1 MKLAFQLAYKNL
13 MGAGLRTWLN
23 VGILAFSFLLI
34 IFINGL
40 LDGWNQMAV
49 RDAVAWEFGHGQL
62 AHEAY
67 DAYDPFTIQDGHGSN
82 PGVKNLTPILIRQ
95 ASLYPDGRML
105 PVMLKG
111 IPTDQTTLSIPT
123 AQLGKSDAAIPVLIG
138 KRMAK
143 ANNFEVGDEILLRWR
158 DKNGTFDARP
168 MNIVSVF
175 DTDVPTIDNGQV
187 WLPISTLY
195 EMTGLDNEA
204 TILVA
209 NKDYP
214 GGPQPGFT
222 WKTKKDLLSNLTD
235 IIATK
240 KVSSSIMYLLL
251 LALALLAIFDTQV
264 LSVFRR
270 QKEIGTYVAL
280 GMTPRQVVGIF
291 TVEGATYS
299 ILAAAVAVIIGI
311 PLFTWL
317 TNTGVP
323 MGASAD
329 QDFGIVI
336 AERVFPVFGA
346 GLVIGTTI
354 LVVLAATIVSYL
366 PARRIA
372 KLDPVAALKGKMV

>member
-1 MKLAFQLAYKNL
+1 
-13 MGAGLRTWLN
+13 
-23 VGILAFSFLLI
+23 
-34 IFINGL
+34 
-40 LDGWNQMAV
+40 
-49 RDAVAWEFGHGQL
+49 
-62 AHEAY
+62 
-67 DAYDPFTIQDGHGSN
+67 
-82 PGVKNLTPILIRQ
+82 
-95 ASLYPDGRML
+95 
-105 PVMLKG
+105 
-111 IPTDQTTLSIPT
+111 LSIPT
-123 AQLGKSDAAIPVLIG
+123 AQLGESDAAIPVLIG

-143 ANNFEVGDEILLRWR
+143 ANNFDVGDEVLLRWR

-168 MNIVSVF
+168 MSIVSIF

-195 EMTGLDNEA
+195 EMTGMDGEA

-209 NKDYP
+209 NKNYP

-222 WKTKKDLLSNLTD
+222 WKTKEDLLSNLTEL
-235 IIATK
+235 IATK

-251 LALALLAIFDTQV
+251 LGLALLAIFDTQV

-299 ILAAAVAVIIGI
+299 ILAAGVAIIIGI

-317 TNTGVP
+317 TNVGVP

-329 QDFGIVI
+329 QDFGFVI
-336 AERVFPVFGA
+336 AARVFPVFGA

-354 LVVLAATIVSYL
+354 LVVVAATIVSYL

-372 KLDPVAALKGKMV
+372 KLDPVAALKSV